1 MKRPTPALRTWPLI
15 GLGSAIVL
23 ALTALMWLTGTPNQR
38 PPAPEDFPWHVELV
52 APDTL
57 RIFGLTLGV
66 STVADAELRFREAVT
81 PGLFRQQDGTLA
93 AEAYCERVRLAGL
106 QAKVVLG
113 IAASEEDLQAM
124 LARSPGVIPASQ
136 GKRVLLTEGDETWLR
151 KQPIV
156 SLTYLP
162 SARPPESTFVQHF
175 GPPATRIEEPMDG
188 GLAIHLLY
196 PRIGLDITLSEGH
209 KPVLQYVR
217 PVDFEKLIRPLQ
229 LAEKGNKPR

>member
-1 MKRPTPALRTWPLI
+1 MRTWPLI
-15 GLGSAIVL
+15 GLVSAIVL
-23 ALTALMWLTGTPNQR
+23 ALAALMFTGAPTQQ
-38 PPAPEDFPWHVELV
+38 APEPDDLPWHVELV

-57 RIFGLTLGV
+57 RILGLTLGV
-66 STVADAELRFREAVT
+66 STVADAESRFREPVT

-106 QAKVVLG
+106 QAKVVVG
-113 IAASEEDLQAM
+113 IAASADDLRTM
-124 LARSPGVIPASQ
+124 LARSPGLIPASQ
-136 GKRVLLTEGDETWLR
+136 GKRVLLTLEDETWLR
-151 KQPIV
+151 KQPII

-175 GPPATRIEEPMDG
+175 GPPATRIEEPIDGG

-217 PVDFEKLIRPLQ
+217 PADFEKLIRPLQ
-229 LAEKGNKPR
+229 PAEQGTKDR